1 MSALRRGK
9 YPQVEP
15 GAISLMHRAV
25 AMCPSGLTVREA
37 LALVRR
43 RHVRLLAVRDRGMFG
58 LILPR
63 DLIRAQALGLE
74 TRRAGDVAWRGIPA
88 VTPGATE
95 VTVRRHLLEGAR
107 AVLVREGRKLA
118 GAIEPSAAALS
129 RPALSLLP
137 RLERQ
142 LPREMLGL
150 LHQIGLAAE
159 SVGVRAYAVGGF
171 VRDFLLGR
179 EAAELDIAVEGDG
192 LALARRLASELGSRL
207 VVHATFQTAS
217 LEGGGPVRID
227 VATAREER
235 YREPGALPEVRPAS
249 LSQDLLRRDFSINA
263 MALVLS
269 PAGFGD
275 LLDPLRGSADLAR
288 RRIRILHQLSF
299 VEDPTRIFRAVRYQ
313 TRLGL
318 TLDHNTR
325 RALRLAADIGD
336 YPALSGQR
344 LTAELELVLT
354 ESAATQALL
363 SLGRLGA
370 FRILDQSYRFSPSAA
385 KRVGDLGS
393 LLRWLREHSIPLD
406 VLALSLLALLA
417 HLSREVAERCLK
429 RLALAGE
436 PLSRLTAAL
445 REAAVL
451 ARKLATQPQAPPSS
465 RASLL
470 RAHSLETLGGAW
482 LAGAGRARREI
493 EWFLAEGRA
502 TRPLLG
508 GDDLLALGVAPGP
521 RIGQLLDRLR
531 DRRLDGV
538 TATRDQEL
546 TLVRKWLLR
555 AQASPA
561 QPMGKASEG
570 AWAAPSDNRPTALPA
585 QRLGGGV
592 GRGAKPPSEK

>member
-15 GAISLMHRAV
+15 GATSLMRRAV
-25 AMCPSGLTVREA
+25 AMCPSELTVTEA

-43 RHVRLLAVRDRGMFG
+43 RRVRLLAVRDRGMFG
-58 LILPR
+58 LILPS
-63 DLIRAQALGLE
+63 DLTRAQAFGLE
-74 TRRAGDVAWRGIPA
+74 TRGAGDVAWWGIPV

-95 VTVRRHLLEGAR
+95 VTVRRHLLEGA
-107 AVLVREGRKLA
+107 AGVLVREGGKLV
-118 GAIEPSAAALS
+118 GAIEPSVAAPG

-142 LPREMLGL
+142 LPRETLGL

-159 SVGVRAYAVGGF
+159 SIGARAYAVGGF

-179 EAAELDIAVEGDG
+179 ESAELDIVVEGDG
-192 LALARRLASELGSRL
+192 LALARRLASELGSSL

-217 LEGGGPVRID
+217 LEGGGGVRID

-249 LSQDLLRRDFSINA
+249 LSQDLLRRDFSVNA
-263 MALVLS
+263 MALALS

-275 LLDPLRGSADLAR
+275 LLDPLRGASDLAR
-288 RRIRILHQLSF
+288 RRLRTLHPLSF

-325 RALRLAADIGD
+325 RALRLAAGIGD

-344 LTAELELVLT
+344 LTAELELILT

-363 SLGRLGA
+363 TLGRLGA
-370 FRILDQSYRFSPSAA
+370 FRILDPSYRFSPLAA
-385 KRVGDLGS
+385 KRVGDLAS
-393 LLRWLREHSIPLD
+393 LHRWLRKHSIPLD
-406 VLALSLLALLA
+406 ALALALLALLA

-445 REAAVL
+445 REGAAL
-451 ARKLATQPQAPPSS
+451 ARELAKQRHAPPSS

-470 RAHSLETLGGAW
+470 RAHALETLGGAW
-482 LAGAGRARREI
+482 LVGAGRARREV
-493 EWFLAEGRA
+493 EWFLAEGR
-502 TRPLLG
+502 TIQPFLG

-531 DRRLDGV
+531 DRRLDAV
-538 TATRDQEL
+538 TGTRDQEL
-546 TLVRKWLLR
+546 ALVREWIAKNDKGRRNVR
-555 AQASPA
+555 ARALPA
-561 QPMGKASEG
+561 QSVGEASEG
-570 AWAAPSDNRPTALPA
+570 AARAPSDN
-585 QRLGGGV
+585 
-592 GRGAKPPSEK
+592 

>member
-1 MSALRRGK
+1 MS
-9 YPQVEP
+9 
-15 GAISLMHRAV
+15 
-25 AMCPSGLTVREA
+25 
-37 LALVRR
+37 
-43 RHVRLLAVRDRGMFG
+43 G
-58 LILPR
+58 LILPS
-63 DLIRAQALGLE
+63 DLARAQAFGLD
-74 TRRAGDVAWRGIPA
+74 TRRAADVAWWGIPV

-95 VTVRRHLLEGAR
+95 VTVRRHLLEGAA
-107 AVLVREGRKLA
+107 AVLVRDGRKLV
-118 GAIEPSAAALS
+118 GVIEPRVAAPG

-142 LPREMLGL
+142 VPRETLGL
-150 LHQIGLAAE
+150 LRRIGVAAE

-179 EAAELDIAVEGDG
+179 ESAELDIVVEGDG
-192 LALARRLASELGSRL
+192 LALARRLASELRGSL
-207 VVHATFQTAS
+207 VVHETFQTAS
-217 LEGGGPVRID
+217 LDGGGGVRID

-249 LSQDLLRRDFSINA
+249 LSRDLLRRDFSVNA

-288 RRIRILHQLSF
+288 RRIRILHPLSF

-344 LTAELELVLT
+344 LTAELELILT
-354 ESAATQALL
+354 ESTATQALL
-363 SLGRLGA
+363 TLGRLRV
-370 FRILDQSYRFSPSAA
+370 FRIFDPSYRFSPLAA
-385 KRVGDLGS
+385 KRVGDLAG
-393 LLRWLREHSIPLD
+393 LLRWLRKHSIPQD
-406 VLALSLLALLA
+406 ALALALLALLA
-417 HLSREVAERCLK
+417 HLGREVASRCLK

-436 PLSRLTAAL
+436 PLSRLTVAL
-445 REAAVL
+445 REGAAL
-451 ARKLATQPQAPPSS
+451 AQQIAKQHQAPPSS

-470 RAHSLETLGGAW
+470 RAHAVETLGGAW
-482 LAGAGRARREI
+482 LVGAGRARREV
-493 EWFLAEGRA
+493 EWFLAEGR
-502 TRPLLG
+502 TTQPFLG

-531 DRRLDGV
+531 DRRLDRA

-546 TLVRKWLLR
+546 ALVRKWIVH
-555 AQASPA
+555 
-561 QPMGKASEG
+561 
-570 AWAAPSDNRPTALPA
+570 N
-585 QRLGGGV
+585 
-592 GRGAKPPSEK
+592 

>member
-15 GAISLMHRAV
+15 GATSLMHRAV
-25 AMCPSGLTVREA
+25 AMCPSELTVREA

-43 RHVRLLAVRDRGMFG
+43 RRVRVLAARDRGMSG
-58 LILPR
+58 LILPS
-63 DLIRAQALGLE
+63 DLARAQAFGLD
-74 TRRAGDVAWRGIPA
+74 TRQAGDVAWWGIPV

-95 VTVRRHLLEGAR
+95 VTVRRHLLEGAA
-107 AVLVREGRKLA
+107 AVLVRDGRKLV
-118 GAIEPSAAALS
+118 GVIEPSIAAPG

-142 LPREMLGL
+142 VPRETLGL
-150 LHQIGLAAE
+150 LRRIGVAAE

-179 EAAELDIAVEGDG
+179 ESAELDIVVEGDG
-192 LALARRLASELGSRL
+192 LALARRLASELRGSL
-207 VVHATFQTAS
+207 VVHGTFQTAS
-217 LEGGGPVRID
+217 LEGGGGVRID

-249 LSQDLLRRDFSINA
+249 LSRDLLRRDFSVNA

-288 RRIRILHQLSF
+288 RRIRILHPLSF

-313 TRLGL
+313 TRLSL

-325 RALRLAADIGD
+325 RALRLAADIAD

-344 LTAELELVLT
+344 LTAELELILA

-363 SLGRLGA
+363 ALGRLGA
-370 FRILDQSYRFSPSAA
+370 FRILDPSYRFSPLAA
-385 KRVGDLGS
+385 KRVGDLAS
-393 LLRWLREHSIPLD
+393 LLRWLRKHSIPQD
-406 VLALSLLALLA
+406 AVALALLALLA
-417 HLSREVAERCLK
+417 HLGREVAERCLK

-436 PLSRLTAAL
+436 PLSRLTVAL
-445 REAAVL
+445 REGPAL
-451 ARKLATQPQAPPSS
+451 AQQIAKQHQAPPSS

-470 RAHSLETLGGAW
+470 CAHALETLGGAW
-482 LAGAGRARREI
+482 LVGAGRARREV
-493 EWFLAEGRA
+493 EWFLAEGR
-502 TRPLLG
+502 TTQPFLG

-546 TLVRKWLLR
+546 ALVRKWIVH
-555 AQASPA
+555 
-561 QPMGKASEG
+561 
-570 AWAAPSDNRPTALPA
+570 N
-585 QRLGGGV
+585 
-592 GRGAKPPSEK
+592 